1 MEPQVIAAIISGS
14 IGAFAGI
21 SRALGNFNKKLDR
34 KFDRIQRDVDELKN
48 SVIHDYVLKED
59 FLREMQG
66 VHSKLDRILDHLLN
80 HNQTL
85 TQLELEAKYIF
96 KTPLP
101 PPDVSQCNCPSTGL
115 AGCPDETDATAF
127 TD

>member
-59 FLREMQG
+59 FL
-66 VHSKLDRILDHLLN
+66 N
-80 HNQTL
+80 N
-85 TQLELEAKYIF
+85 KYY
-96 KTPLP
+96 
-101 PPDVSQCNCPSTGL
+101 
-115 AGCPDETDATAF
+115 E
-127 TD
+127 

>member
-66 VHSKLDRILDHLLN
+66 VHSKLDRFLDLLLN
-80 HNQTL
+80 HN
-85 TQLELEAKYIF
+85 
-96 KTPLP
+96 
-101 PPDVSQCNCPSTGL
+101 
-115 AGCPDETDATAF
+115 
-127 TD
+127 

>member
-21 SRALGNFNKKLDR
+21 SRALGNFNKKIDR
-34 KFDRIQRDVDELKN
+34 KFDRIQREVDDLKN

-66 VHSKLDRILDHLLN
+66 VHTKLDRILDHLLKHTN
-80 HNQTL
+80 
-85 TQLELEAKYIF
+85 
-96 KTPLP
+96 
-101 PPDVSQCNCPSTGL
+101 
-115 AGCPDETDATAF
+115 
-127 TD
+127 

>member
-21 SRALGNFNKKLDR
+21 SRALGNFNKKIDR
-34 KFDRIQRDVDELKN
+34 KFDRIQREVDDLKN

-66 VHSKLDRILDHLLN
+66 VHTKLDRIIDHLLN
-80 HNQTL
+80 HTN
-85 TQLELEAKYIF
+85 
-96 KTPLP
+96 
-101 PPDVSQCNCPSTGL
+101 
-115 AGCPDETDATAF
+115 
-127 TD
+127 

>member
-21 SRALGNFNKKLDR
+21 SRALGNFNKKIDR
-34 KFDRIQRDVDELKN
+34 KFDRIQREVDELKN

-66 VHSKLDRILDHLLN
+66 VHTKLDRILDHLLN
-80 HNQTL
+80 HT
-85 TQLELEAKYIF
+85 
-96 KTPLP
+96 
-101 PPDVSQCNCPSTGL
+101 S
-115 AGCPDETDATAF
+115 
-127 TD
+127 